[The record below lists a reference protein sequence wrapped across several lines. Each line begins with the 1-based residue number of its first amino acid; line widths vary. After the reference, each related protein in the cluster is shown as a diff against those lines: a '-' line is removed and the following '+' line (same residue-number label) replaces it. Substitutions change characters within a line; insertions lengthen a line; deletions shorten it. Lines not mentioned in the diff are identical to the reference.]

1 MFFNYGHLE
10 PLGYKILGIG
20 FSSKNTCNHYIKYF
34 PEHNAIVVFSTIFEN
49 RLLVYRLTE
58 EQYNGFIKGEY
69 ALSHTGKGYGNTPC
83 GVPVKNY
90 GVNVL
95 FSGGNITRYK
105 KLKEMLSIAE
115 DFAQGKEV
123 KYEIVTELKR
133 K

>member
-1 MFFNYGHLE
+1 MFFNYSHLE

-58 EQYNGFIKGEY
+58 DQYNNFIKGEY
-69 ALSHTGKGYGNTPC
+69 ALSHTGDGYGATPSE
-83 GVPVKNY
+83 VPIKNY

-115 DFAQGKEV
+115 DFAQEKEV
-123 KYEIVTELKR
+123 KYEIVTQLKI

>member
-34 PEHNAIVVFSTIFEN
+34 PNHNSIVVFSTIYNN
-49 RLLVYRLTE
+49 RIVLYRLTE
-58 EQYNGFIKGEY
+58 DQYHSFEKGEY
-69 ALSHTGKGYGNTPC
+69 ALSHTGKGYGTTPC
-83 GVPVKNY
+83 GVPIKNY

-95 FSGGNITRYK
+95 FEGGNITRYK

-115 DFAQGKEV
+115 DLAQGEKV
-123 KYEIVTELKR
+123 DYEIITQLKR